1 MRAIDADPYDTCRPP
16 ASKTKAFNENPGAFR
31 STRHQIV
38 WPFEADIGH
47 AEICDRARQRHSGDE
62 AELRRNRTRAGID
75 HQGAGVEVSLRRDPG
90 AAPTASARR
99 LLVGYD
105 PQAIGVAG
113 QRAAAR
119 LLVGRIRRR
128 RNRTIRQRSMRAV
141 QPGGGGQKSDC
152 AAAIAA
158 LVIGEGANTNRMIAS
173 AETASTMRATGLGRS
188 NAGAGSSKYISL
200 TILR

>member
-1 MRAIDADPYDTCRPP
+1 MRAIHADPYDAGGPP
-16 ASKTKAFNENPGAFR
+16 ASKAKAFNEDPGAFR
-31 STRHQIV
+31 AVRHQIV
-38 WPFEADIGH
+38 RPFEADFGH
-47 AEICDRARQRHSGDE
+47 AKIFDGARQRHSGDK
-62 AELRRNRTRAGID
+62 AELRRDRARAGID
-75 HQGAGVEVSLRRDPG
+75 HEGAGVQVSPRRDPG
-90 AAPTASARR
+90 AAPTASSRR
-99 LLVGYD
+99 LFFGDD

-119 LLVGRIRRR
+119 LLVGRIDGAQS
-128 RNRTIRQRSMRAV
+128 NDAPVSMRAV

-173 AETASTMRATGLGRS
+173 AETASTMRATALGRS

>member
-1 MRAIDADPYDTCRPP
+1 MRAIHANPYNTSRPP
-16 ASKTKAFNENPGAFR
+16 AAETKAFNKNPGAFR

-47 AEICDRARQRHSGDE
+47 AKICDRARQRHSGDE

-75 HQGAGVEVSLRRDPG
+75 HQGAGVQVAPRRDPG
-90 AAPTASARR
+90 AATAASARGLFVR
-99 LLVGYD
+99 DD
-105 PQAIGVAG
+105 PQSVGVAG

-119 LLVGRIRRR
+119 LLVGRIDGAET
-128 RNRTIRQRSMRAV
+128 NDAPASMRAV

-158 LVIGEGANTNRMIAS
+158 FVIGDGANTNRMIAS
-173 AETASTMRATGLGRS
+173 AETARTMRATGLGRS
-188 NAGAGSSKYISL
+188 NAGAGSSKYMSL

>member
-1 MRAIDADPYDTCRPP
+1 MGRAKIPC
-16 ASKTKAFNENPGAFR
+16 GA
-31 STRHQIV
+31 HQ
-38 WPFEADIGH
+38 GH
-47 AEICDRARQRHSGDE
+47 AGDE
-62 AELRRNRTRAGID
+62 PELRRDRTRAWIQD
-75 HQGAGVEVSLRRDPG
+75 EGAGVQVAPRRDP
-90 AAPTASARR
+90 ASATAPSARS
-99 LLVGYD
+99 LFLSDD
-105 PQAIGVAG
+105 PQSVGAAG

-119 LLVGRIRRR
+119 LLVGRIDGAQT
-128 RNRTIRQRSMRAV
+128 NDAPAYAV

-158 LVIGEGANTNRMIAS
+158 FVIGDGANTNKMIAS